1 MTTYNYTGG
10 GTQNGSKGGVE
21 EQGRVGAV

>member
-10 GTQNGSKGGVE
+10 GTQNGCRSGVE
-21 EQGRVGAV
+21 EWGKEE